1 MWNKQ
6 YIAQRDFELQPYNSN
21 FILYRVI
28 MRAFILSLLLYSNTL
43 MANEKDSIVAY
54 IFMLESCPI
63 SQQITP
69 AIKEIHEEFKNQGIA
84 FQLVFP
90 NEDYTTP
97 EAMDSFL
104 KKYELK
110 MPAVID
116 NEKSLTQKWEATVTP
131 EVVVV
136 RKKSETIL
144 YRGKIDNSFISLGKR
159 RRVVNEHYL
168 KDALVQIVSGKQVA
182 VQQTKP
188 VGCFIMKP

>member
-1 MWNKQ
+1 MKA
-6 YIAQRDFELQPYNSN
+6 YL
-21 FILYRVI
+21 LG
-28 MRAFILSLLLYSNTL
+28 LLLFCSAL
-43 MANEKDSIVAY
+43 MAKGNDSIKVY
-54 IFMLESCPI
+54 LFMLESCPI

-69 AIKEIHEEFKNQGIA
+69 VIKEVYEEYKNKGVA

-90 NEDYTTP
+90 NEDYTTS
-97 EAMDSFL
+97 EAMDSFMN
-104 KKYELK
+104 KYRLT
-110 MPAVID
+110 MPTMID
-116 NEKSLTQKWEATVTP
+116 KGKVLTKQWEATVTP

-136 RKKSETIL
+136 RNNTGAVL

-168 KDALVQIVSGKQVA
+168 KDVLAQITSGKKVM